1 MTRSLDSGRL
11 ARESLEAIDR
21 AMSTAHYTHAAA
33 REAHCWFDRDR
44 VPNDPATT
52 AWKRL
57 ARWRQA
63 CWREGRTYPIGSD
76 PLRGGSRAE
85 PVGSRLELQFAQK
98 TGANFITP
106 QGLAAARA
114 RLALREDHQ
123 QIDPERLWGD
133 LLAPEALCFNLFGTL
148 AADPSSASCACK
160 TLWPDLPA
168 TGACLRFLHSP
179 GRLDRAFLGD
189 QGAFDAAFELD
200 GPLGAGIVGIML
212 RYHEHTARVP
222 APQPELL
229 ARFMAVSERSD
240 QFRPGW
246 NKALIGTELQPIWQG
261 HLRVLSMLQHA
272 SQRWQLGRFVLV
284 YPALNPSFTAAAAR
298 YADQLIDSTTFEAVT
313 IEALLRTTGVLDRVT
328 RDALLARYV

>member
-1 MTRSLDSGRL
+1 MTRALDSGRL

-21 AMSTAHYTHAAA
+21 AMATAHYTHAAA

-44 VPNDPATT
+44 VPNDSATT

-63 CWREGRTYPIGSD
+63 GWREGRTYPIGSD
-76 PLRGGSRAE
+76 PLRGGSRAVR
-85 PVGSRLELQFAQK
+85 VGSRLDLQFAKK

-106 QGLAAARA
+106 QALAAVRA

-123 QIDPERLWGD
+123 QLDADVLWGD
-133 LLAPEALCFNLFGTL
+133 LLSSAALGFNLFGTL
-148 AADPSSASCACK
+148 AADASAASSAARA
-160 TLWPDLPA
+160 LWPDLPA
-168 TGACLRFLHSP
+168 SGASLRFLHSP

-189 QGAFDAAFELD
+189 EGAFDAAFELE
-200 GPLGAGIVGIML
+200 GPLGGCIVGIML

-222 APQPELL
+222 APQPERL
-229 ARFMAVSERSD
+229 ARWMAVAERSD
-240 QFRPGW
+240 QFRRGW
-246 NKALIGTELQPIWQG
+246 DKALIGTDLQPIWQE

-284 YPALNPSFTAAAAR
+284 YPTLNPSFAAAAAR
-298 YADQLIDSTTFEAVT
+298 YADQLQDSATFEAVT
-313 IEALLRTTGVLDRVT
+313 IEALLRTSGVLDRVT